1 MCYILSSPHGATSH
15 NRTKLLL
22 SVSVHC
28 ICSPLTHISNK
39 SISTGI
45 FPEKLK
51 YSIMKTLFKKGGRT
65 TPSNYRPISLLTAF
79 SKVTEKA
86 LYNRLI
92 DHININ
98 SLLNSQQ
105 YGFRSNL
112 STDNAIFNLTH
123 ENLKALNSKMTLG
136 SIFFD
141 LEKAFDSINHS
152 LLINKLPQYGILGK
166 SKLFIESYL
175 TSRFQRVQLDSHLSD
190 AKLDSTGMKVK
201 HGAHRDRFGPTSI
214 HIIYQ

>member
-1 MCYILSSPHGATSH
+1 VI
-15 NRTKLLL
+15 
-22 SVSVHC
+22 
-28 ICSPLTHISNK
+28 
-39 SISTGI
+39 
-45 FPEKLK
+45 
-51 YSIMKTLFKKGGRT
+51 
-65 TPSNYRPISLLTAF
+65 
-79 SKVTEKA
+79 EKA

-112 STDNAIFNLTH
+112 STDNTIFNLTH
-123 ENLKALNSKMTLG
+123 EILKALNSKMTVG

-166 SKLFIESYL
+166 SKLLIESYL
-175 TSRFQRVQLDSHLSD
+175 TNRLKEFNSITTCLMQNWIQL
-190 AKLDSTGMKVK
+190 G
-201 HGAHRDRFGPTSI
+201 
-214 HIIYQ
+214 